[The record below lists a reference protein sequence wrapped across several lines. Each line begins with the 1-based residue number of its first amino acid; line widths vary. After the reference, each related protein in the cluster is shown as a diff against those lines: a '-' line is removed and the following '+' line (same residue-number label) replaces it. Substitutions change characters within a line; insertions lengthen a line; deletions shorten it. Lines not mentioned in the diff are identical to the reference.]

1 MSYNKIIRIYIQRH
15 LLEYPYIQ
23 IFRIEI
29 LEQTYN
35 RSMQFLTNAIMN
47 TKILTSSELTYHE
60 SSASGKDALDVQ
72 FRSTTSPTEYLDF

>member
-1 MSYNKIIRIYIQRH
+1 MSYYKIVRIYIQRH

-29 LEQTYN
+29 LEQIYN

>member
-1 MSYNKIIRIYIQRH
+1 MSYNKIVRIYIQRH
-15 LLEYPYIQ
+15 LLEYPYNQ
-23 IFRIEI
+23 IFRIKT
-29 LEQTYN
+29 LEH
-35 RSMQFLTNAIMN
+35 RPMQFLTYAIMN

>member
-1 MSYNKIIRIYIQRH
+1 MSYNKIVRIYIQRH

-23 IFRIEI
+23 IFRIKT

-35 RSMQFLTNAIMN
+35 RSMLFLTNAIMN